1 MYVFCVYVVDRICE
15 WQYYY
20 FNEYIHLIMVKY
32 YVAVQFISI
41 TDDLFFDKNVFH
53 FNLKFSLTLQIN
65 DIQLSFSLDP
75 RHQYYQYR
83 THCWPRRHK

>member
-41 TDDLFFDKNVFH
+41 TDDR
-53 FNLKFSLTLQIN
+53 SLIKMYFILI
-65 DIQLSFSLDP
+65 
-75 RHQYYQYR
+75 
-83 THCWPRRHK
+83 